1 MAKKQENK
9 IIPEKN
15 TGNYSSKT
23 TISKIIEDI
32 LKKHSS
38 GAMSQEQCVSEIKN
52 LYFEDLGYAKP
63 DHHRSLRRGFPEVI
77 YGSGKK
83 PRHILEIAE
92 KILKYSE
99 ILLITRTD
107 ESVYNYL
114 NKYIAGIKYNKD
126 AGLIYTPLKIPENK
140 LCPGIT
146 VICAGTTDIPVAE
159 EAAVTAYLMGN
170 NVKKIYD
177 VGVAGLHRLLN
188 YGSDLQKSN
197 VIVAAAGMEGALP
210 SVVSSMVEC
219 IVIGVPTS
227 VGYGASLSGL
237 SPLFTMLNSCSP
249 GILVSNIDNGFGAGY
264 CAGIINKKFK

>member
-1 MAKKQENK
+1 MT
-9 IIPEKN
+9 EKN
-15 TGNYSSKT
+15 TKT
-23 TISKIIEDI
+23 AIGKIIEDI
-32 LKKHSS
+32 LKNYRS
-38 GAMSQEQCVSEIKN
+38 GCMNEEQCVSEIKN

-83 PRHILEIAE
+83 PGHILEIAQS
-92 KILKYSE
+92 ILKYSE
-99 ILLITRTD
+99 MLLITRTD
-107 ESVYNYL
+107 QSVYNYL
-114 NKYIAGIKYNKD
+114 KKYLEGIKYNED
-126 AGLIYTPLKIPENK
+126 AGLIYTPLKVPDNK

-170 NVKKIYD
+170 SVKKIYD

-188 YGSDLQKSN
+188 YRKELQNSN
-197 VIVAAAGMEGALP
+197 AVIAVAGMEGALP
-210 SVVSSMVEC
+210 SVISSMVEC

-249 GILVSNIDNGFGAGY
+249 GILVCNIDNGFGAGY
-264 CAGIINKKFK
+264 CAGMLNKKFK